1 MWEGAGATKDG
12 RVGGVQPG
20 SRGPLRRTSQS
31 QHRGRSCKATI
42 GTSVSCKL
50 SAEPAFLE
58 QDHCKNLSSLGIRER
73 LREVAGLSTGRNE
86 GPGTPV
92 CSLRSRETPAGVRLT
107 QDHVARVSFVCTRTR
122 HPSPHHYLESRLFL
136 NKEMDIEVKILYKQ
150 LVLCFKAQNS
160 RGHRSR
166 CFPLPPCVS

>member
-1 MWEGAGATKDG
+1 M
-12 RVGGVQPG
+12 QPG

-92 CSLRSRETPAGVRLT
+92 RSLRSRETPAGVRLT
-107 QDHVARVSFVCTRTR
+107 QDHVAVARVGFVCTRTR

-150 LVLCFKAQNS
+150 LVLCFKAQNIRGRRS
-160 RGHRSR
+160 RG
-166 CFPLPPCVS
+166 FPLPPRVS